1 LLLARKD
8 DGRYWAIC
16 VAKGFGQIPGKD
28 FQVNHAPLVSDTT
41 LHLLMVIKTMLK
53 LEAGKFD
60 IETAFLYGKLEEDLW
75 MAIPEGYERYVK
87 EKTQEEH

>member
-1 LLLARKD
+1 
-8 DGRYWAIC
+8 
-16 VAKGFGQIPGKD
+16 
-28 FQVNHAPLVSDTT
+28 
-41 LHLLMVIKTMLK
+41 MVIKTMLK

-87 EKTQEEH
+87 EKRNKDINTAHTA